1 MKTSIKKGI
10 KIIGIVFGCL
20 LLLMVGATYLLSK
33 SFNEK
38 IKLYANQHLKSEMNF
53 SDSKLSFFNHFPTL
67 TLTLYNFSLKGA
79 PPFQTDTLVATKE
92 IALGVDLLSIF
103 KGDMNVNKVYFS
115 DGIINIKI
123 SEKGEENYDIY
134 VSANPSDKKKTESEK
149 ETKLK
154 IEKVLIENTTL
165 VYDDQSFPMM
175 FKAVG
180 FNYTGKGDLS
190 KSIFDL
196 TSEADIE
203 SFDFNYDNQ
212 YYFESKKIHG
222 DLVTQI
228 NTNSLTLMF
237 KRNDLK
243 INDLPVDF
251 TGMFEFLEN
260 GYNMD
265 FNIQSKSTA
274 LKNII
279 TALPKDYIQWMNETD
294 LKGIANIGMR
304 LSGKYIGDT
313 EIKPD
318 LSLKMDIR
326 DGYIAHNSAP
336 EPLKNLHF
344 DFETTIP
351 GLNPDSLSVN
361 IDSISFTIEKG
372 YFGGMLHIKGI
383 ENPHIDTRIHSA
395 IDLAKLQRATGL
407 EGFEMSGNY
416 SLHLLAKGDFIQKQ
430 NPKSSAPDTI
440 VTSIPSFDLKSS
452 ISNGLFKN
460 ASTQQPVSNISFD
473 IKATC
478 PDHDYKN
485 TNISVKNLNATYL
498 SNYIK
503 GYLDYYGGRQM
514 KVDANIKA
522 LLRLS
527 SLEKI
532 YPIDSLNMEGDLRFD
547 VTAKGKMDIDKK
559 IFPATNAIINLKN

>member
-10 KIIGIVFGCL
+10 KIISILLGCL
-20 LLLMVGATYLLSK
+20 LLLMAGATYLLSK

-38 IKLYANQHLKSEMNF
+38 VKLYANQHLKSEMNF

-67 TLTLYNFSLKGA
+67 TLTLYDFSLKGA
-79 PPFQTDTLVATKE
+79 PPFQQDTLVATKE

-103 KGDMNVNKVYFS
+103 KGEMNVNKVYFS
-115 DGIINIKI
+115 DGLINVKI

-134 VSANPSDKKKTESEK
+134 VSANPSDIKKTESEK

-154 IEKVLIENTTL
+154 IEKLLVENTTL
-165 VYDDQSFPMM
+165 IYDDRSFPMM

-203 SFDFNYDNQ
+203 SFDFNYDHQ

-265 FNIQSKSTA
+265 FNIESKSTA

-279 TALPKDYIQWMNETD
+279 T
-294 LKGIANIGMR
+294 
-304 LSGKYIGDT
+304 
-313 EIKPD
+313 
-318 LSLKMDIR
+318 
-326 DGYIAHNSAP
+326 
-336 EPLKNLHF
+336 
-344 DFETTIP
+344 
-351 GLNPDSLSVN
+351 
-361 IDSISFTIEKG
+361 
-372 YFGGMLHIKGI
+372 
-383 ENPHIDTRIHSA
+383 
-395 IDLAKLQRATGL
+395 
-407 EGFEMSGNY
+407 
-416 SLHLLAKGDFIQKQ
+416 
-430 NPKSSAPDTI
+430 
-440 VTSIPSFDLKSS
+440 
-452 ISNGLFKN
+452 
-460 ASTQQPVSNISFD
+460 
-473 IKATC
+473 
-478 PDHDYKN
+478 
-485 TNISVKNLNATYL
+485 
-498 SNYIK
+498 
-503 GYLDYYGGRQM
+503 
-514 KVDANIKA
+514 
-522 LLRLS
+522 
-527 SLEKI
+527 
-532 YPIDSLNMEGDLRFD
+532 
-547 VTAKGKMDIDKK
+547 
-559 IFPATNAIINLKN
+559 